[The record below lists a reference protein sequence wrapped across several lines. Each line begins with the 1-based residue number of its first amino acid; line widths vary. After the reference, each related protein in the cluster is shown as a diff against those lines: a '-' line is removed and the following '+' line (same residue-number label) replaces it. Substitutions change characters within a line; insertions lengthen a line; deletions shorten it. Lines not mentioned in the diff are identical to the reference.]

1 MEDKKLEPY
10 SLFFSVGLVS
20 ALLGI
25 SLWFFYQ
32 HQLVNFYPRQSH
44 GNIMFFGFLW
54 AYIAGFIMTA
64 IPKMTRTDFA
74 NYGEIF
80 IALLLVVL
88 QWMFNLRNQVQLS
101 FYLYS
106 LQILFVAYF
115 FLRRFMVRR
124 QLPFEG
130 FIFFPF
136 AIVMAFLG
144 FVRFVLH
151 PEIGFAEL
159 YLFSA
164 QAFVLN
170 LICGLGTR
178 LIPAIT
184 RVPAAV
190 NPNFLTEKPKYLEF
204 SAMAV
209 LLNSGFLLEGFFNI
223 QFGNIIKLICV
234 TYIAIKYFKVLKIPA
249 ARSYVGYGIRISI
262 LFLISGFLGL
272 GLNLGNFLTFMHLV
286 YIGGFTLLTL
296 MISTRVTLAHG
307 PQDTSPELNSKSV
320 IATVV
325 FFTLAAIFRFLAA
338 QDITSYLLSFS
349 LLFFIT
355 ALGFWIYRFFK
366 NLIKI

>member
-20 ALLGI
+20 AFLGI

-32 HQLVNFYPRQSH
+32 HQLVNFYPRQAH
-44 GNIMFFGFLW
+44 GNMMFFGFLW
-54 AYIAGFIMTA
+54 AYIAGFLMTA
-64 IPKMTRTDFA
+64 VPKMTRTDFA

-80 IALLLVVL
+80 TALLLVVS
-88 QWMFNLRNQVQLS
+88 QWVLNLRNQFQLS
-101 FYLYS
+101 FYLYG
-106 LQILFVAYF
+106 LQILFIAYF

-130 FIFFPF
+130 FLFFPF

-151 PEIGFAEL
+151 PDIGFTEL

-164 QAFVLN
+164 QSFVLN

-190 NPNFLTEKPKYLEF
+190 SPDFLTAKPKYLEF
-204 SAMAV
+204 SSVAV
-209 LLNSGFLLEGFFNI
+209 LLNLGFLVEAFFNTQI
-223 QFGNIIKLICV
+223 GNIIKLICV
-234 TYIAIKYFKVLKIPA
+234 AYIAIKYFKVLKVPA

-262 LFLISGFLGL
+262 LFLIFGFLGL
-272 GLNLGNFLTFMHLV
+272 GLNFGNPLAVMHLV

-307 PQDTSPELNSKSV
+307 PQDTSPELSSKSV
-320 IATVV
+320 IATFV
-325 FFTLAAIFRFLAA
+325 FFSLAAIFRFLAG
-338 QDITSYLLSFS
+338 QDITSQMLSFS
-349 LLFFIT
+349 LLFFIL
-355 ALGFWIYRFFK
+355 ALGVWIYRFFK

>member
-20 ALLGI
+20 AVLGI

-32 HQLVNFYPRQSH
+32 HQLVNFYPRQAH
-44 GNIMFFGFLW
+44 GNMMFFGFLW
-54 AYIAGFIMTA
+54 AYIAGFLMTA
-64 IPKMTRTDFA
+64 VPKMTRTDFA
-74 NYGEIF
+74 GYGEIF
-80 IALLLVVL
+80 TALLLVVL
-88 QWMFNLRNQVQLS
+88 QWMLNLRNQVQLS
-101 FYLYS
+101 FYIYG
-106 LQILFVAYF
+106 LQILFIAYF

-130 FIFFPF
+130 FLFFPF
-136 AIVMAFLG
+136 AIIMAFLG
-144 FVRFVLH
+144 FVRFILH
-151 PEIGFAEL
+151 PEVGFTEV

-184 RVPAAV
+184 RVPSAV
-190 NPNFLTEKPKYLEF
+190 SPDFLTAKPKYLEF
-204 SAMAV
+204 STMAV
-209 LLNSGFLLEGFFNI
+209 LLNLGFLVEGFFDV
-223 QFGNIIKLICV
+223 QVGNIIKLIVV
-234 TYIAIKYFKVLKIPA
+234 TYIAVKYFKVLKMPA
-249 ARSYVGYGIRISI
+249 ARSYVGYGIRSSI
-262 LFLISGFLGL
+262 LFLIAGFLGL
-272 GLNLGNFLTFMHLV
+272 SLNLGNPLAVMHLI
-286 YIGGFTLLTL
+286 YIGGFTLITL

-325 FFTLAAIFRFLAA
+325 FFSLAAIFRFIAG
-338 QDITSYLLSFS
+338 QDITSQVLSVS
-349 LLFFIT
+349 LLFFLL
-355 ALGFWIYRFFK
+355 ALGVWIYRFFK